1 MKLNINKKH
10 LKTGIKILGYTSAA
24 LLLTTDFALANLD
37 EQVGKATDLVLGKVA
52 PLIVGG
58 ATLFGGGMAALNGD
72 PYKCMAI
79 LGVGGITG
87 IGIALAKSGAIFSV
101 LQ

>member
-1 MKLNINKKH
+1 MRLYINKQH

-24 LLLTTDFALANLD
+24 LFLTTDFALATLD

>member
-1 MKLNINKKH
+1 MKININKQH
-10 LKTGIKILGYTSAA
+10 LITGIKVFGYTSAV
-24 LLLTTDFALANLD
+24 LLLTTEFAWATLD

-79 LGVGGITG
+79 LTNVWR
-87 IGIALAKSGAIFSV
+87 S
-101 LQ
+101 

>member
-1 MKLNINKKH
+1 MRLNINKQN
-10 LKTGIKILGYTSAA
+10 LKTGIKVLGYMSVTV
-24 LLLTTDFALANLD
+24 LITTEFAWATLD

-58 ATLFGGGMAALNGD
+58 ATLFGGGMSALNGD
-72 PYKCMAI
+72 PYKCIAI
-79 LGVGGITG
+79 LGVGGLTG
-87 IGIALAKSGAIFSV
+87 IGIALAKSGALFNL

>member
-1 MKLNINKKH
+1 MRLNINKQH
-10 LKTGIKILGYTSAA
+10 LKTGIKVLGYASVAM
-24 LLLTTDFALANLD
+24 LLTTDFAWATLD
-37 EQVGKATDLVLGKVA
+37 EQVGKASDLVLGKVA

-58 ATLFGGGMAALNGD
+58 GTLFGGGMAAINGD

-79 LGVGGITG
+79 LGVGALTG
-87 IGIALAKSGAIFSV
+87 IGIALAKSGAIFSL

>member
-1 MKLNINKKH
+1 MTNKYFPRERHWKH
-10 LKTGIKILGYTSAA
+10 SS
-24 LLLTTDFALANLD
+24 
-37 EQVGKATDLVLGKVA
+37 LVNVF
-52 PLIVGG
+52 VYH
-58 ATLFGGGMAALNGD
+58 MAALNGD

>member
-1 MKLNINKKH
+1 MRLNMNKQH
-10 LKTGIKILGYTSAA
+10 LKTGIKVLGYTSVAV
-24 LLLTTDFALANLD
+24 LLTTGFAWATLD
-37 EQVGKATDLVLGKVA
+37 VQVEKATDLVLGKVA

-58 ATLFGGGMAALNGD
+58 ATLFGGGMAAINGD

-87 IGIALAKSGAIFSV
+87 IGIALAKSGAIFNV
-101 LQ
+101 LG

>member
-1 MKLNINKKH
+1 MKMNINKQH
-10 LKTGIKILGYTSAA
+10 LITGIKVFGYTSAA
-24 LLLTTDFALANLD
+24 LLLMTEFAWATLD

>member
-1 MKLNINKKH
+1 MNINKQH
-10 LKTGIKILGYTSAA
+10 LITGVKVLGYTSLA
-24 LLLTTDFALANLD
+24 LLLTTEFTLATLD
-37 EQVGKATDLVLGKVA
+37 VQVDKATDLVLGKVA